1 MKSWLKK
8 KSKGDVAPQ
17 APAPLAQGVQAV
29 QGAVQG
35 HPGQPQMQQPQHQ
48 RIMPQ
53 AVAMQPQMQPQ
64 YQQPQM
70 TTPQGMPR
78 PMGAPAPMG
87 APTPMAAPAPM
98 RAPQPGMPVHHQ
110 HQNPMQ
116 APQAMPQPGMPAPQ
130 MQPQQGMPQPGIQPQ
145 MPMAAPAAVTQ
156 SAAPENSR
164 EGGERALPAI
174 SIHAFC
180 ERPETAGAVQATTRD
195 WRMNR
200 TNLKVYMG
208 GLPAAV
214 DFYHNENTP
223 SLILIETGMR
233 GPELF
238 TQLEGLASVCDAGTK
253 VVVIGAANDIRLY
266 RELMEKGVSEYLVPP
281 FHPLTLIRS
290 MADLYI
296 DPEKPFAGRVCSFF
310 GAKGGVGSSTLAHN
324 IAWIMSSNHNQETA
338 LVDLDAS
345 WGTTG
350 LDFNYDSVQ
359 GLEEALA
366 SPDRLDETLLDR
378 IMLRHTPTL
387 SLLPA
392 AASLNNAGMESPE
405 AYEAIVDGVRK
416 ISPMT
421 ILDLPHTWTQWTSN
435 VLKSSDDIV
444 ITVLPDL
451 ANLRNAKNLIEFLR
465 SERPNDADPII
476 ILNKTGVPKTPEIPV
491 KDFVSALGVEPTL
504 VLPYE
509 PVLYATA
516 SNDGKMLSE
525 MKSDSKAVD
534 GLSILAH
541 RIRNGQGAGVNMKGG
556 AKGKSKGGS
565 GSLISKLLKKS

>member
-8 KSKGDVAPQ
+8 KSQGDAAPQ
-17 APAPLAQGVQAV
+17 APAPLAQNAHGNP
-29 QGAVQG
+29 GHPQG
-35 HPGQPQMQQPQHQ
+35 HPQQQ

-53 AVAMQPQMQPQ
+53 AVAGQAYPQVSPPQMQPQ
-64 YQQPQM
+64 YQQQPPQM
-70 TTPQGMPR
+70 SAPQGMR
-78 PMGAPAPMG
+78 APMG
-87 APTPMAAPAPM
+87 APIPMGAPRPMAAPTPM
-98 RAPQPGMPVHHQ
+98 PAPQQGQPVQ
-110 HQNPMQ
+110 PQYQ
-116 APQAMPQPGMPAPQ
+116 PQAMPQPGVPQGMPAPQ
-130 MQPQQGMPQPGIQPQ
+130 QQQHMPQPEMQPQTQPQ
-145 MPMAAPAAVTQ
+145 MQPAAAVTTH
-156 SAAPENSR
+156 AAPEPSR
-164 EGGERALPAI
+164 EGGEVALPAI

-180 ERPETAGAVQATTRD
+180 ERPDTAGAVQATTRD

-208 GLPAAV
+208 GLPSAV
-214 DFYHNENTP
+214 DFYRNENTP

-238 TQLEGLASVCDAGTK
+238 SQLESLASVCDAGTK

-296 DPEKPFAGRVCSFF
+296 DPDKPFTGRVCAFF

-324 IAWIMSSNHNQETA
+324 LAWIMSSSHNQETA

-421 ILDLPHTWTQWTSN
+421 ILDMPHNWNQWTSN
-435 VLKSSDDIV
+435 VLKGADDIV
-444 ITVLPDL
+444 ITVTPDL

-465 SERPNDADPII
+465 AERPNDSDPII
-476 ILNKTGVPKTPEIPV
+476 VMNKTGVPKTPEIPV
-491 KDFVSALGVEPTL
+491 KDFASALGIEPAL

-525 MKSDSKAVD
+525 MKSDSKVVE

-541 RIRNGQGAGVNMKGG
+541 RIRTGHVDGAGMKGS
-556 AKGKSKGGS
+556 KNKSKGGS

>member
-8 KSKGDVAPQ
+8 KSKGDAAPQ

-29 QGAVQG
+29 QGVM
-35 HPGQPQMQQPQHQ
+35 PGQPQQQPQHQ

-53 AVAMQPQMQPQ
+53 AVAPQQMQPQAPQMSAPQGMPRPMAAPVPMGAPRPMAAPVPMGAPQPQQGLPVQPQ
-64 YQQPQM
+64 YQQPQHQPM
-70 TTPQGMPR
+70 HNPQAQPQG
-78 PMGAPAPMG
+78 
-87 APTPMAAPAPM
+87 
-98 RAPQPGMPVHHQ
+98 
-110 HQNPMQ
+110 
-116 APQAMPQPGMPAPQ
+116 MPQPGMPAPQ
-130 MQPQQGMPQPGIQPQ
+130 AMPQPGIHPQ
-145 MPMAAPAAVTQ
+145 MQPASAVVSPNAT
-156 SAAPENSR
+156 PENTR

-208 GLPAAV
+208 GLPSAV

-266 RELMEKGVSEYLVPP
+266 RELMDKGVSEYLVPP

-296 DPEKPFAGRVCSFF
+296 DPEQPFTGRVCAFF

-378 IMLRHTPTL
+378 IMLRHTATL

-421 ILDLPHTWTQWTSN
+421 ILDMPHNWTQWTSN
-435 VLKSSDDIV
+435 VLKGSDDIV

-451 ANLRNAKNLIEFLR
+451 ANLRNAKNLIDFLR
-465 SERPNDADPII
+465 AERPNDADPII
-476 ILNKTGVPKTPEIPV
+476 VMNKTGVPKTPEIPV
-491 KDFVSALGVEPTL
+491 KDFVSALGIEPTL

-534 GLSILAH
+534 GLSVLAH
-541 RIRNGQGAGVNMKGG
+541 RIRSGQTGGAGMKGG
-556 AKGKSKGGS
+556 ARGKSKGGS
-565 GSLISKLLKKS
+565 GSIIGKLLKKK

>member
-8 KSKGDVAPQ
+8 KPGGTEEAPQ
-17 APAPLAQGVQAV
+17 GGEMSPRV
-29 QGAVQG
+29 
-35 HPGQPQMQQPQHQ
+35 
-48 RIMPQ
+48 MPQ
-53 AVAMQPQMQPQ
+53 AVTGQG
-64 YQQPQM
+64 YGQQPQPHM
-70 TTPQGMPR
+70 TAPPPAAPYPGSAPAMSAPQGRPAMGRPS
-78 PMGAPAPMG
+78 PMGAPAQMPR
-87 APTPMAAPAPM
+87 PSPMAPPPHSGGPAPQSGY
-98 RAPQPGMPVHHQ
+98 APQPPQGLPPRPDQQSPQGLPPRPAQQAFSPQ
-110 HQNPMQ
+110 HNSPASGQ
-116 APQAMPQPGMPAPQ
+116 ASDHPAPVMSQ
-130 MQPQQGMPQPGIQPQ
+130 AG
-145 MPMAAPAAVTQ
+145 
-156 SAAPENSR
+156 APELRR

-180 ERPETAGAVQATTRD
+180 ERPETAGTVQATTRD

-223 SLILIETGMR
+223 SLIMIESGMR
-233 GPELF
+233 GEELF
-238 TQLEGLASVCDAGTK
+238 TQLESLASVCDAGTK

-266 RELMEKGVSEYLVPP
+266 RELMDKGVSEYLVPP

-296 DPEKPFAGRVCSFF
+296 DPDKPFAGRVCAFF

-324 IAWIMSSNHNQETA
+324 IAWIMSSGHNQETA

-378 IMLRHTPTL
+378 IMLRHSPTL

-392 AASLNNAGMESPE
+392 AASLNNAGMDSSE

-421 ILDLPHTWTQWTSN
+421 ILDMPHNWTTWSSN
-435 VLKSSDDIV
+435 ILKGSDDV
-444 ITVLPDL
+444 IITAAPDL
-451 ANLRNAKNLIEFLR
+451 ANLRNTKNLIEYLR
-465 SERPNDADPII
+465 AERPNDPDPII

-491 KDFVSALGVEPTL
+491 KDFASALGIEPAL

-525 MKSDSKAVD
+525 MKSDSKAVE

-541 RIRNGQGAGVNMKGG
+541 RLRTGHAGG
-556 AKGKSKGGS
+556 AAMKSGAKMKSSGGS
-565 GSLISKLLKKS
+565 LLSRLFKRG